1 MALMHIMF
9 SEEEQE
15 ELRLLLEAQECVP
28 IQCQQEL
35 SGVWYHSEFWDSE
48 LRILFLM
55 NFRVT
60 VSRVCFIRQRI
71 GTMTRV
77 LELLKHFC
85 RCHAVQEI
93 LIQSVETKEMAA
105 WCSKNGF
112 TPDPR
117 ATFEFGGV
125 ILGDY
130 IMKINPEPEGNLIEI

>member
-1 MALMHIMF
+1 
-9 SEEEQE
+9 
-15 ELRLLLEAQECVP
+15 
-28 IQCQQEL
+28 
-35 SGVWYHSEFWDSE
+35 
-48 LRILFLM
+48 
-55 NFRVT
+55 
-60 VSRVCFIRQRI
+60 
-71 GTMTRV
+71 MTRV

-130 IMKINPEPEGNLIEI
+130 IMKINPETEGNLSEI